1 MSRNS
6 NTTSSVGNPGTE
18 VVDGTRLMQPCES
31 PFIVST
37 SVGVVLLDVLVMLLG
52 HLLNGILYSSME
64 RNMALEVTNLILNL
78 ICSISQH
85 LQIFNTSHCSSVAPD
100 IKQSHLKFH
109 KISSPAKTECLIDLF
124 STYHRQENPVAK
136 FSVNTGYNKYT

>member
-6 NTTSSVGNPGTE
+6 DTTSSVGNPGTE
-18 VVDGTRLMQPCES
+18 VVDGTRLMQSCES

-37 SVGVVLLDVLVMLLG
+37 SVRVVLLDVLLVLLG

-64 RNMALEVTNLILNL
+64 RNMALEVTNSILSL

-85 LQIFNTSHCSSVAPD
+85 SQIFNTKHVHEWPLTLSKITLNF
-100 IKQSHLKFH
+100 IKSHLQ
-109 KISSPAKTECLIDLF
+109 PRPD
-124 STYHRQENPVAK
+124 V
-136 FSVNTGYNKYT
+136 